1 MCVDPVSLSRLFH
14 FHFQGCDRQD
24 ARRRRVVCCRGRLE
38 VCCNGSDDVGD
49 GDGDDDGG
57 DIDGGDDGGGDDD
70 GVDDDDGD
78 NNGDDGGHEIFQV
91 LDRLCLVLFTIFTAL
106 ATIIVLMAAPHV
118 IVK

>member
-1 MCVDPVSLSRLFH
+1 MLTQSPFQGCFTFTFH

-38 VCCNGSDDVGD
+38 VCCNGNNDVGD
-49 GDGDDDGG
+49 GDGD
-57 DIDGGDDGGGDDD
+57 GDDD
-70 GVDDDDGD
+70 NNGD
-78 NNGDDGGHEIFQV
+78 SGDGDDGGHEIFQV